1 MPENET
7 THFTTLMQFVE
18 WVKQLVSGEYLLL
31 SWMDWSPYSCKY
43 FIL

>member
-7 THFTTLMQFVE
+7 THFTTLMKFVE

-31 SWMDWSPYSCKY
+31 S
-43 FIL
+43 